1 MLTFFLKTRI
11 GGKNECTNN
20 QPAAAD
26 RDCHNPIFQSKPKK
40 QERSCYDKVLQDAEK
55 IKYPQTCKSQEASRI
70 S

>member
-26 RDCHNPIFQSKPKK
+26 RDCHNPVFHSKPKK
-40 QERSCYDKVLQDAEK
+40 QERSGYDKVL
-55 IKYPQTCKSQEASRI
+55 
-70 S
+70 